1 MQQFKYST
9 TLEQSTPSPQHLED
23 FSRRIKPLLEK
34 IYDDQQTVD
43 RLVGPIF
50 SLLQEHFADSV
61 TENLAKWSQNEILMI
76 TYGDSI
82 CAGEEKPLV
91 TLRRFLSSLHNTIT
105 GVHLL
110 PFFPSSADDG
120 FALSIFDSMPSAFYG
135 NVWELPASIYPR
147 LMP

>member
-1 MQQFKYST
+1 MQQFNYS
-9 TLEQSTPSPQHLED
+9 TLEQPTQSPQHFED
-23 FSRRIKPLLEK
+23 FSRRIKPLLGK

-43 RLVGPIF
+43 RLVGQIF

-120 FALSIFDSMPSAFYG
+120 FAIIDYGRMPLSYSAIARNG
-135 NVWELPASIYPR
+135 KR
-147 LMP
+147 LKSLL